1 MDHVSQS
8 YSTSKPDLDLILWTS
23 YVWHLPSLLSIYNSL
38 STKPIISTFKLF
50 KLTLPSYCN
59 IPILPFILEFWILS
73 FIQHILTMHW
83 LLVYSATHWAGG
95 RDMRQHHLRTGERAY
110 SQRISGETVQVEKD
124 EELLLGLLTRTLSNS
139 IHHNF
144 SSAWLLSH
152 SWVKAFKFP
161 PSSRQLIHRICLALC
176 SEIQMG
182 WNPVPGLK
190 EFKRRKTNRTTSMEL
205 PEAGITGA
213 LGAQRGHKKFC

>member
-1 MDHVSQS
+1 MWANHTLHQS
-8 YSTSKPDLDLILWTS
+8 LIYLILWTS

-95 RDMRQHHLRTGERAY
+95 RDMRHEDIRDMGSIPGLGRSRGGGQGKPLQYSCLENPTDRAAKSLTQLKWLSTQLFKILPLSSENILDEVLTFHEDFNKLFTFSH
-110 SQRISGETVQVEKD
+110 SQRIK
-124 EELLLGLLTRTLSNS
+124 
-139 IHHNF
+139 
-144 SSAWLLSH
+144 SSLY
-152 SWVKAFKFP
+152 F
-161 PSSRQLIHRICLALC
+161 
-176 SEIQMG
+176 
-182 WNPVPGLK
+182 
-190 EFKRRKTNRTTSMEL
+190 
-205 PEAGITGA
+205 
-213 LGAQRGHKKFC
+213 

>member
-1 MDHVSQS
+1 MWANHTLHQS
-8 YSTSKPDLDLILWTS
+8 LIYLILWTS

-124 EELLLGLLTRTLSNS
+124 EELPCWASWHELFLIQSTITSLQPDCSLILESKLSSSLLHPGSSSTESVLLCAQRYRWGEIQS
-139 IHHNF
+139 
-144 SSAWLLSH
+144 
-152 SWVKAFKFP
+152 
-161 PSSRQLIHRICLALC
+161 LALRSSKGERPTEPQVWSC
-176 SEIQMG
+176 LRQG
-182 WNPVPGLK
+182 
-190 EFKRRKTNRTTSMEL
+190 
-205 PEAGITGA
+205 
-213 LGAQRGHKKFC
+213 